1 MDKLLTIA
9 KIFLQSIKIIFI
21 KISNIDVDYNPKEF
35 TAYEVTIA
43 NPNNDK
49 SFSCTTLIDNIFVSK
64 KGKVSL
70 YTQYNFLM
78 EIILDY
84 LYKIDDDPTI
94 RNEFARVFNKKEIE
108 LLVSYFNHFPSFK
121 KAIKEMEDG

>member
-9 KIFLQSIKIIFI
+9 KIFLQSIKILFV

-35 TAYEVTIA
+35 TAYEVTIS

-94 RNEFARVFNKKEIE
+94 RDKFANTFNEEEIG
-108 LLVSYFNHFPSFK
+108 LLISYFNHFPSFK

>member
-9 KIFLQSIKIIFI
+9 KIFLQSIKILFV

-35 TAYEVTIA
+35 TAYEVTIS

-49 SFSCTTLIDNIFVSK
+49 SFSCTTLIDNIFISK

-94 RNEFARVFNKKEIE
+94 RDKFANTFNEEEIG
-108 LLVSYFNHFPSFK
+108 LLISYFNHFPSFK

>member
-9 KIFLQSIKIIFI
+9 KIFLQSIKILFV

-35 TAYEVTIA
+35 TAYEVTIS
-43 NPNNDK
+43 NPNNE
-49 SFSCTTLIDNIFVSK
+49 SFSCTTLIDNIFISK

-94 RNEFARVFNKKEIE
+94 RNEFARVFNEKEIE
-108 LLVSYFNHFPSFK
+108 LLISYFNHFPSFK

>member
-9 KIFLQSIKIIFI
+9 KIFLQSIKILFV

-43 NPNNDK
+43 NPSNDK

-94 RNEFARVFNKKEIE
+94 RNEFARVFNEKEIE
-108 LLVSYFNHFPSFK
+108 LLISYFNHFPSFK

>member
-9 KIFLQSIKIIFI
+9 KIFLQSIKILFV

-43 NPNNDK
+43 NPNNK

-94 RNEFARVFNKKEIE
+94 RNEFARVFNGKEIE
-108 LLVSYFNHFPSFK
+108 LLISYFNHFPSFK

>member
-1 MDKLLTIA
+1 MLFYDI
-9 KIFLQSIKIIFI
+9 SI
-21 KISNIDVDYNPKEF
+21 DAKEF
-35 TAYEVTIA
+35 TAYKVTIA
-43 NPNNDK
+43 NPNNK

-94 RNEFARVFNKKEIE
+94 RNEFARVFNEKEIE

>member
-9 KIFLQSIKIIFI
+9 KIFLQSIKILFV
-21 KISNIDVDYNPKEF
+21 KISNIDVDYDTKEF
-35 TAYEVTIA
+35 TAYEVTIS
-43 NPNNDK
+43 NPNNNK
-49 SFSCTTLIDNIFVSK
+49 SFSCTILIDNIFISK

-94 RNEFARVFNKKEIE
+94 RNEFARVFNEKEIE
-108 LLVSYFNHFPSFK
+108 LLISYFNHFPSFK

>member
-84 LYKIDDDPTI
+84 LYNFHRAFYSTFLSK
-94 RNEFARVFNKKEIE
+94 
-108 LLVSYFNHFPSFK
+108 Y
-121 KAIKEMEDG
+121 

>member
-9 KIFLQSIKIIFI
+9 KIFLQSIKIIFV
-21 KISNIDVDYNPKEF
+21 KISNIDVDYDAKEF

-49 SFSCTTLIDNIFVSK
+49 SFSCTTLIDNIFISK

-94 RNEFARVFNKKEIE
+94 RNEFARVFNEKEIE
-108 LLVSYFNHFPSFK
+108 LLISYFNHFPSFK